1 MSSPKILLF
10 GGRGWIGGQITD
22 VLREHNVPFEEPQIR
37 VDDYDELLS
46 ELKRVQPTHVVST
59 IGRTSGYLTQ
69 ENGDKVL
76 IPNIDYLEYPG
87 KLVDNVHDNLYGPLL
102 LAKATKELGMHYTY
116 MGTGCIFEYDSQD
129 PDYKFT
135 EQDKP
140 NFFGSSYSIVKGFT
154 DSLMKTYD
162 NVLNVRIRMHITYKP
177 HPKDFITKISE
188 FSKICS
194 IPNSMSVLDDLL
206 PVMVEALLR
215 NETGTLNLVNP
226 GVISHNE
233 ILTLYKQLVK
243 PDHEWETVPFS
254 KLKHLKSS
262 RSNNWLNTDKLESEF
277 PGVPDIATSIAAIM
291 EHRHRQLA

>member
-1 MSSPKILLF
+1 MSPKILLF
-10 GGRGWIGGQITD
+10 GGRGWIGGQIAD
-22 VLREHNVPFEEPQIR
+22 VLREHKVPFEESQVR
-37 VDDYDELLS
+37 VDDYEELMN
-46 ELKRVQPTHVVST
+46 ELKRVKPTHVVST

-69 ENGDKVL
+69 ENGEKVL

-87 KLVDNVHDNLYGPLL
+87 KLVDNVHDNLYGPIL
-102 LAKATKELGMHYTY
+102 LARATQELGIHFTY

-129 PDYKFT
+129 HDYKFT

-154 DSLMKTYD
+154 DSLMKTFN
-162 NVLNVRIRMHITYKP
+162 NVLNVRIRMPITYKS

-194 IPNSMSVLDDLL
+194 IPNSMTVLDDLL

-254 KLKHLKSS
+254 KLNHLKSS
-262 RSNNWLNTDKLESEF
+262 RSNNWLNTDKLETEF